1 MRNFFI
7 LTDALRYIEEHL
19 EAPIGQ
25 EAIAAHCHCSLS
37 ALQKLFRYA
46 LCMSVKTY
54 IDRRRMTQAA
64 CLLLETDATVTE
76 VAMRMQY
83 QSPEV
88 FSRAFRREWGVPP
101 TALRTTW
108 RNAGLFPRVHS
119 VQMKGEEEMKR
130 NVDITDL
137 YEKLRQVPDTYVVC
151 FDMSDLT
158 GINAISETAGD
169 MAIVEC
175 LRRIDSAAGE
185 GMAWLRIGGDEF
197 VLVTGY
203 REAGDARKIA
213 GAVLAENGNP
223 VVFEGRE
230 IPVAMYA
237 AAIRVN
243 VADLPDVALVDAMM
257 EAIGMAKRG
266 QEVYVAP

>member
-7 LTDALRYIEEHL
+7 LTDALRYIEENL
-19 EAPIGQ
+19 EASIGQ

-46 LCMSVKTY
+46 LLMSVKTY

-64 CLLLETDATVTE
+64 CLLLETDATVTD

-88 FSRAFRREWGVPP
+88 FSRAFRREWGMPP
-101 TALRTTW
+101 TALRVTW
-108 RNAGLFPRVHS
+108 RHAGLFPRINS
-119 VQMKGEEEMKR
+119 VQLKGDGIMQR
-130 NVDITDL
+130 NVDITAL

-151 FDMSDLT
+151 FDMSNLT
-158 GINAISETAGD
+158 GINEVGEAAGD
-169 MAIVEC
+169 LAIVEC
-175 LRRIDSAAGE
+175 LRRIDGVAGD
-185 GMAWLRIGGDEF
+185 GMTWLRIGGDEF

-203 REAGDARKIA
+203 REAADARRIA
-213 GAVLAENGNP
+213 EAVLAENGKA
-223 VVFEGRE
+223 VVYEGKE
-230 IPVAMYA
+230 IPVSMYA

-243 VADLPDVALVDAMM
+243 IGALPDSALLDDMM
-257 EAIGMAKRG
+257 EAIGNAKRK
-266 QEVYVAP
+266 